1 MQSEYLDKNDIYN
14 LSSSDT
20 ETVINLHQVLDPI
33 NVRKEIK
40 GMFAYVVFDAHEN
53 KLLVS
58 RDIIGEKV
66 LYHYED
72 RNLII
77 ISSQLGHILEIAK
90 DIKLSK
96 KH

>member
-1 MQSEYLDKNDIYN
+1 
-14 LSSSDT
+14 
-20 ETVINLHQVLDPI
+20 
-33 NVRKEIK
+33 
-40 GMFAYVVFDAHEN
+40 MFAYVVFDAHEN

-77 ISSQLGHILEIAK
+77 ISSQLGPILEIAK

-96 KH
+96 KALKNYFY